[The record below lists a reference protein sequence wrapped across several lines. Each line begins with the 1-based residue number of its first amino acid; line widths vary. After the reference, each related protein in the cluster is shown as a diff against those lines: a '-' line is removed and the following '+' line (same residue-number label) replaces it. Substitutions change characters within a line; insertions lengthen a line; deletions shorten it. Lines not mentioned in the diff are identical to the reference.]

1 MEGGLV
7 IILVIG
13 LAYLFGWKSGKEQ
26 KVENNYNRDLRVKL
40 ENREK
45 EIKKYEFDTNRKI
58 KETHEFSLRVIDE
71 KQNLLNQ
78 MNLTSA

>member
-7 IILVIG
+7 IICVVG

-26 KVENNYNRDLRVKL
+26 KVENDYNRDLRVKL

-45 EIKKYEFDTNRKI
+45 ELKKYEFDANQKLKI
-58 KETHEFSLRVIDE
+58 TCEFSLKAINE
-71 KQNLLNQ
+71 K
-78 MNLTSA
+78 